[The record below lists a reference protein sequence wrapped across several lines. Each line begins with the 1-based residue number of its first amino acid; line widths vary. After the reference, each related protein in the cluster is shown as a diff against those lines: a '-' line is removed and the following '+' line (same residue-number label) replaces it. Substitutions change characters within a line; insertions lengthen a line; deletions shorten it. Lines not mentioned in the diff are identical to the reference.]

1 MSNYV
6 KRENIVIYDNVNGYV
21 NQEEYNNY
29 EDPEKKIERISYNGK
44 PYWINKTQKKP
55 LFRKHVHFSPIK
67 YTRNERKINRSL
79 TPYYPK
85 KRVSLKKGRKGKKTR
100 RQKLN

>member
-6 KRENIVIYDNVNGYV
+6 KRENIVIYDNVNGHIS
-21 NQEEYNNY
+21 QKEYNTY
-29 EDPEKKIERISYNGK
+29 EDTNQNIEQISYNGK
-44 PYWINKTQKKP
+44 QYWRKTEKKKP

-85 KRVSLKKGRKGKKTR
+85 KREKGGKGKKTR
-100 RQKLN
+100 RKKLN